1 MPQNRN
7 GSLSPL
13 KIMSGSSSRY
23 QSRFFNFLSQKSR
36 RVAETCDHAVRQLK
50 VATVW
55 GAQVFLY
62 PIYAIFQTARLTGK
76 QLEQAVTEGKPL
88 LQESTSSQPQ
98 EPPTVDTPLQKVLEA
113 TQTLSL
119 PEDVAKRFSPPAG
132 NSQLAVKPAGKL
144 NATKSAKIQKN
155 AGKGDNAIIHG
166 VASLIATKSLVFVTV
181 KNEVLDILT
190 PPQQEKLRQRISW
203 EVAHYCRYQK
213 LAATQRRKNIAQL
226 PPPEERANLALP
238 VRVFVNVMAW
248 VQSGPVAVAVN
259 LFQEAALVLQP
270 REKAIGEEESLLGL
284 PAVNLP
290 LTPLPQS
297 KIQDLKSKLHELL
310 PDRAIVVVDRT
321 VAAVETL
328 SLPSVSALTTAF
340 KNRSQGLLEQA
351 KKPFIALVTDSFDNP
366 LPAETEKSAAIQNH
380 PLKVQALIQAAVDY
394 FFGPRGGQLT
404 GQADEDWQLPAGAQ
418 IPENQLTT
426 GNTRRQLP
434 QSAPAQSNSEP
445 DPWLSLGDLF
455 GKPVTY
461 TTAGTSIYELPGSED
476 EQPNLALP
484 SSGSKNVPMGKSIRN
499 LAKRYLKRK
508 SELVNQPQDTSSVT
522 STQTTAREGIA
533 PVNTKPATPSIKNQN
548 QTLPAATSETI
559 PTVAQLSSRRS
570 AMQHTPDWIETRA
583 TSVGYVKHPLELLL
597 EWLDRAML
605 WLEELAIQLWK
616 WWQQRRQS

>member
-13 KIMSGSSSRY
+13 KIMSGSSGRY

-55 GAQVFLY
+55 GTQVFLY

-76 QLEQAVTEGKPL
+76 QLKPPANEGKPL
-88 LQESTSSQPQ
+88 LQESTSSQRQ

-119 PEDVAKRFSPPAG
+119 PEDVATRFSPSAG
-132 NSQLAVKPAGKL
+132 NSALAVKPASKL
-144 NATKSAKIQKN
+144 NAAKSAKIQNN

-166 VASLIATKSLVFVTV
+166 VASLIATKSLVLVTV

-203 EVAHYCRYQK
+203 EVAHYCRYRK
-213 LAATQRRKNIAQL
+213 LAATQRQKNLAQL

-238 VRVFVNVMAW
+238 VRVFVDVMAW

-270 REKAIGEEESLLGL
+270 REREKVAEAENLLGL
-284 PAVNLP
+284 PAANLP

-297 KIQDLKSKLHELL
+297 KIQDLKSKIHELL

-328 SLPSVSALTTAF
+328 SLPSVSALTIAF
-340 KNRSQGLLEQA
+340 KNRSHGLLEQA

-366 LPAETEKSAAIQNH
+366 LPAETEKSASLQND

-404 GQADEDWQLPAGAQ
+404 GEADEDWQLPAGAQ
-418 IPENQLTT
+418 IPENQLAV

-434 QSAPAQSNSEP
+434 QTAQFNSEP

-455 GKPVTY
+455 GKPASY
-461 TTAGTSIYELPGSED
+461 STAGTSTYELSGSED

-484 SSGSKNVPMGKSIRN
+484 FSPTKNVPVGKSIRN

-508 SELVNQPQDTSSVT
+508 SELVSQPQDTSSVT
-522 STQTTAREGIA
+522 STQTTSSEGIA
-533 PVNTKPATPSIKNQN
+533 PVNAKPATPTIKKQN
-548 QTLPAATSETI
+548 QPLPAATSETP
-559 PTVAQLSSRRS
+559 PTVAQLTSRRS
-570 AMQHTPDWIETRA
+570 SIQHTPDWIETHA

-597 EWLDRAML
+597 EWLDRAMF
-605 WLEELAIQLWK
+605 WLEELALHIWK
-616 WWQQRRQS
+616 LWQQRRHN

>member
-88 LQESTSSQPQ
+88 LQESTSSQRQ

-132 NSQLAVKPAGKL
+132 NSQLAVKPADKL
-144 NATKSAKIQKN
+144 NATKSAKIQRN

-166 VASLIATKSLVFVTV
+166 VASLIATKSLVLVTV

-203 EVAHYCRYQK
+203 EVAHYCRYRK
-213 LAATQRRKNIAQL
+213 LAATQRQKNIAQL

-238 VRVFVNVMAW
+238 VRVFVDVMAW
-248 VQSGPVAVAVN
+248 VQSGPVAVTVN

-270 REKAIGEEESLLGL
+270 KEREKVAEKENLLGL
-284 PAVNLP
+284 SAANLP

-297 KIQDLKSKLHELL
+297 KIQDLKSKIHELL

-340 KNRSQGLLEQA
+340 KNRSHGLLEQA

-366 LPAETEKSAAIQNH
+366 LPAETETPASLHND

-404 GQADEDWQLPAGAQ
+404 GEADEDWQLSAGAQ
-418 IPENQLTT
+418 IPENQLAA

-434 QSAPAQSNSEP
+434 QTAQFNSEP

-455 GKPVTY
+455 GKSATY
-461 TTAGTSIYELPGSED
+461 STAGTSTYELPESED

-484 SSGSKNVPMGKSIRN
+484 SSHTKNVPVGKSIRN

-508 SELVNQPQDTSSVT
+508 SELVSQPEDTSSVT
-522 STQTTAREGIA
+522 STQTTAGEGIA
-533 PVNTKPATPSIKNQN
+533 PVNAKPATPPIKKQN
-548 QTLPAATSETI
+548 QPLPAATSETT
-559 PTVAQLSSRRS
+559 PTVAQQSSRRS
-570 AMQHTPDWIETRA
+570 MQHTPDWIETHA

-605 WLEELAIQLWK
+605 WLEELAIQIWK
-616 WWQQRRQS
+616 WWQQRRQN